1 MKLNRKI
8 IILIMLTLAQLLVR
22 LDNAIVNL
30 ALPAIKGNLHFDD
43 ASLQWVLT
51 VYVLTFGG
59 FLMIGGRVADLY
71 GRRRVLLLGMAG
83 FTLSSLLIGFSQSS
97 LMLIV
102 MRGIEGIG
110 AAFMAPTA
118 LSILLTTFRED
129 GERNWALSAWSLVAA
144 AGAALGVVLGGLLT
158 QYLGW
163 RWNFFINVPI
173 GLLGIAGTLR
183 WVPAHS
189 QEAQNKQLDLPGAV
203 LVTGGLM
210 TLVYALT
217 LAPRLGWES
226 SATLVSLGVSLV
238 LLAAFLINETRV
250 QHPLVPLSIFRIREV
265 SGGNLIMIPIVGS
278 GLGAFYFSSL
288 YIQNVLH
295 YSPALSGISFLPV
308 PIVIGVIAT
317 RAPRLLSRFGFKPML
332 VVGTILL
339 GLGAFLMSLVRANSS
354 YLVNILPAFLIFGIG
369 NGLATVAGTVAATTG
384 VRGEEA
390 GLASGLINTSQQVGG
405 ALGLAVLAEAAS
417 SVTGSGLTAGQNLAQ
432 ASLHGY
438 QEAFLVAAVLLAVAL
453 LISVFVIRAPEN
465 ELESDCPDTSAV

>member
-1 MKLNRKI
+1 M
-8 IILIMLTLAQLLVR
+8 
-22 LDNAIVNL
+22 
-30 ALPAIKGNLHFDD
+30 HFDD